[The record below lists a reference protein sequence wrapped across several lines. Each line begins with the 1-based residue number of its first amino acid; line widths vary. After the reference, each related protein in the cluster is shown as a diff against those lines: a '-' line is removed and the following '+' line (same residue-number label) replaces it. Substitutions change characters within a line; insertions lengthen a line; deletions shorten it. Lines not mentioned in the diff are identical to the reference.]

1 MFDFLKGKKYKK
13 EVEELKARLEDF
25 KLTKEEL
32 KYLDVKKELY
42 SLEKDK
48 SRLIDEVSDLKKEI
62 EELKGTLLALN
73 DEQEIQSYGFY
84 EPKYGLESSQAY
96 KIRLDNVRGEQK
108 DLVRR
113 KNATNHSTDYLVE
126 GDKKKGKE
134 FILDTVKL
142 SLRAFNNEC
151 DNIISNVKFNN
162 VEKSVAR
169 INKIFNEINSL
180 TDMQKVFINNYYLQ
194 LKIEELYLKYEYECK
209 KQEEKE
215 EQQAIKERMR
225 EEAKVLKEI
234 ELAKKKVEKE
244 EAHFKN
250 AINDLNSKIE
260 SASDNEKSKLLQKLA
275 ELESKL
281 KEVELS
287 KEDVMNRE
295 KNTRAGYVY
304 VISNIGSFG
313 EDVYKIGM
321 TRRLDPNDRI
331 KELGSASVPFN
342 FDIHAMIFAEDA
354 PELENKLHKR
364 FSNNQVNK
372 VNPRKEFFNVSLAE
386 IEDVVRKEFDK
397 PVEFTKL
404 AEAEEYRKSVAL
416 NKLCKTSEM
425 VV

>member
-169 INKIFNEINSL
+169 INKIFN
-180 TDMQKVFINNYYLQ
+180 
-194 LKIEELYLKYEYECK
+194 
-209 KQEEKE
+209 
-215 EQQAIKERMR
+215 
-225 EEAKVLKEI
+225 
-234 ELAKKKVEKE
+234 
-244 EAHFKN
+244 
-250 AINDLNSKIE
+250 
-260 SASDNEKSKLLQKLA
+260 
-275 ELESKL
+275 
-281 KEVELS
+281 
-287 KEDVMNRE
+287 
-295 KNTRAGYVY
+295 
-304 VISNIGSFG
+304 
-313 EDVYKIGM
+313 
-321 TRRLDPNDRI
+321 
-331 KELGSASVPFN
+331 
-342 FDIHAMIFAEDA
+342 
-354 PELENKLHKR
+354 
-364 FSNNQVNK
+364 
-372 VNPRKEFFNVSLAE
+372 
-386 IEDVVRKEFDK
+386 
-397 PVEFTKL
+397 
-404 AEAEEYRKSVAL
+404 
-416 NKLCKTSEM
+416 
-425 VV
+425 